1 MVTLNGLRVGYGY
14 QTWILSSDRGQFMM
28 VGLGFQRVATDP
40 QTQVVITVFSN
51 PEVTIPARVTQSYE
65 AEFQQLFNAVVS
77 QAEKGEL

>member
-1 MVTLNGLRVGYGY
+1 
-14 QTWILSSDRGQFMM
+14 
-28 VGLGFQRVATDP
+28 
-40 QTQVVITVFSN
+40 VVITVFSN